1 MSQDFTAYH
10 VVTERPMALG
20 QIIHLDETWESGVYR
35 RVMEKLPMV
44 EQIYNAPKSWEGKE
58 LEHHTMVALR
68 ELALEHVRR
77 ERFPQYPSR
86 LHCLYVSES
95 LKESRQWGMFFA
107 QLGRPTYHIVKLEIS
122 GRKFVGNANLCFQ
135 GTPNRERNLELAGR
149 YWQVSPDLSGE
160 RPVWEILVDGKVCVT
175 EIVEEIGKNL
185 EAGYR

>member
-20 QIIHLDETWESGVYR
+20 QMIHLDETWESGVYR

-68 ELALEHVRR
+68 ELALEEVRQ
-77 ERFPQYPSR
+77 ERYPDKPSR

-95 LKESRQWGMFFA
+95 LKEAKQWAEFFIG
-107 QLGRPTYHIVKLEIS
+107 LGRPTYQIVKLQIS
-122 GRKFVGNANLCFQ
+122 GRRFVGNANLCFDA
-135 GTPNRERNLELAGR
+135 TSDRAYNREMAQR
-149 YWQVSPDLSGE
+149 YWQIFPVPTGE
-160 RPVWEILVDGKVCVT
+160 PPIWEILVDGEIQVEK
-175 EIVEEIGKNL
+175 IVEEIGKKL
-185 EAGYR
+185 